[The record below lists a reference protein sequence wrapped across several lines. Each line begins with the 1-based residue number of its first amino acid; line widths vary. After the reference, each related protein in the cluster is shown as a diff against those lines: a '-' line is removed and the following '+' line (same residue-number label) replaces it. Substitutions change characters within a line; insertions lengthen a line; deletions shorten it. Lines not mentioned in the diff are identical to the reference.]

1 MFVYVHIDFFATAQ
15 LIMLKKRTTCHVNAD
30 SEGRGDSNVERV
42 LGAEMSV
49 ACELGMLEPS
59 ATHNCLD
66 RLV

>member
-1 MFVYVHIDFFATAQ
+1 MHSTLVYSFGLRSALQAN
-15 LIMLKKRTTCHVNAD
+15 CHVNAD
-30 SEGRGDSNVERV
+30 SEGRGDCHIERV